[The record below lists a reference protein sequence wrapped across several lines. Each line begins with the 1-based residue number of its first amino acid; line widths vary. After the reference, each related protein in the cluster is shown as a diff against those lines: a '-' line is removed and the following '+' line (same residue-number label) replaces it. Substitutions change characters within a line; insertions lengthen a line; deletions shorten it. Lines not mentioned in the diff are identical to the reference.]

1 MQFDLYRPELHYM
14 RGPGPK
20 WHAKQ
25 ECAFAS
31 LDKTANARAVRDGN
45 NEARRN
51 ANLSVKRGQS
61 VMLRALKNWPNATF
75 AAICAGGILCVL
87 LLLAVATSL
96 VASSSSSVNAES
108 PGQACFA
115 VSKSEY
121 KGAYRKN
128 LLLTRFGVYERT
140 GRLGRYSYWYC
151 R

>member
-31 LDKTANARAVRDGN
+31 LDKTANARAVRDSN

-61 VMLRALKNWPNATF
+61 VMLRTLKNWPNATF

-96 VASSSSSVNAES
+96 FASSSSSVNAEIS
-108 PGQACFA
+108 WTGVLCRLRGRVPRRLPKKFA
-115 VSKSEY
+115 
-121 KGAYRKN
+121 AY
-128 LLLTRFGVYERT
+128 
-140 GRLGRYSYWYC
+140 
-151 R
+151 